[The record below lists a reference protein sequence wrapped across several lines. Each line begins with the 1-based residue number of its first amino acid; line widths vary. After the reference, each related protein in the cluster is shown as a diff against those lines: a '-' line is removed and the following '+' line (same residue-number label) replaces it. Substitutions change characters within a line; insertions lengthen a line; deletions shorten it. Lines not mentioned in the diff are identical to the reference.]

1 MAVGGNFGGPEVDD
15 SIFPAK
21 ILHRLCQSVGIMKVY
36 QKKLISFNKLLS
48 SPHEK

>member
-21 ILHRLCQSVGIMKVY
+21 FHIDYIKVSE
-36 QKKLISFNKLLS
+36 L
-48 SPHEK
+48 